1 MGKKSGPET
10 PDLTGAATV
19 EGEFARETAR
29 DQAYAQNA
37 NQSNALGSSNWTQEL
52 TTDPATGE
60 QVTRWVNN
68 QTLSDPMQQQF
79 DTQNSTNQNLA
90 DTANAMGGQVSQD
103 LGTPAD
109 FDQFGQG
116 QSGPDAMTSVANSPA
131 ATTTGGN
138 TSSPQ
143 AMTSQAL
150 RGPQA
155 TTNAN
160 MSGPQAT
167 TNANMSGP
175 QGTTGANISGPQGT
189 TGNEQFSY
197 DSNNRSRAED
207 AAYKKATS
215 RLDPQMERER
225 ATLERQL
232 TNRGLRAGD
241 SAFDSAMGNF
251 GNRSNDAYEQ
261 ARLGSVSQGRMEDQQ
276 SYGQA
281 QGTFGTNRATE
292 QQRFDQSKDTFAAD
306 RGTEQQRFNQSKDTF
321 AAERGTEQQAF
332 NQGQTAFGTDRATE
346 QQAFNQGQTAFGT
359 DRATEQ
365 QAFNQGQTAFGAD
378 RGAEQQQFNQEQTA
392 FGTDRD
398 TEQQSFDQKQKATD
412 SANALRS
419 RNIEEYLGK
428 RGQSL
433 KDQNAL
439 RAANTTGDTISNF
452 GSGG

>member
-90 DTANAMGGQVSQD
+90 DAANAMGGQVSQD
-103 LGTPAD
+103 LGTPLD

-116 QSGPDAMTSVANSPA
+116 QSGPAAMTSATSGPA

-138 TSSPQ
+138 TSSPQATTSNMSGPQ

-155 TTNAN
+155 TT
-160 MSGPQAT
+160 S
-167 TNANMSGP
+167 ANMSGP
-175 QGTTGANISGPQGT
+175 QGTTGANILGPQGT

-207 AAYKKATS
+207 AAYQKATS
-215 RLDPQMERER
+215 RLDPRMERER

-332 NQGQTAFGTDRATE
+332 GQQQQAFGTDRATE

-359 DRATEQ
+359 DRAAEQ
-365 QAFNQGQTAFGAD
+365 QAFGQQQQAFGAD
-378 RGAEQQQFNQEQTA
+378 RGAEQQQFAQEQQA
-392 FGTDRD
+392 FGTNRA
-398 TEQQSFDQKQKATD
+398 TEQQAFDQSTQATN

-419 RNIEEYLGK
+419 QNIQEYLGK

-433 KDQNAL
+433 QDQNAL

>member
-90 DTANAMGGQVSQD
+90 NVANAMGGRVLDDMSAP
-103 LGTPAD
+103 LD

-116 QSGPDAMTSVANSPA
+116 QSGPAAMTTDIFSGPA
-131 ATTTGGN
+131 ATTNSRN
-138 TSSPQ
+138 TSPQATTSNMSGPQ

-160 MSGPQAT
+160 MSGPQ
-167 TNANMSGP
+167 
-175 QGTTGANISGPQGT
+175 GT

-197 DSNNRSRAED
+197 DSNNRGRAED
-207 AAYKKATS
+207 AAYQKATS
-215 RLDPQMERER
+215 RLDPRMEKER

-292 QQRFDQSKDTFAAD
+292 QQRFDQSKDTFAA
-306 RGTEQQRFNQSKDTF
+306 
-321 AAERGTEQQAF
+321 ERGTEQQAF
-332 NQGQTAFGTDRATE
+332 GQQQQAFGTDRATE

-359 DRATEQ
+359 DRAAEQ
-365 QAFNQGQTAFGAD
+365 QAFGQQQQAFGAD
-378 RGAEQQQFNQEQTA
+378 RGAEQQQFAQEQQA
-392 FGTDRD
+392 FGTNRA
-398 TEQQSFDQKQKATD
+398 TEQQAFDQSTQATN

-419 RNIEEYLGK
+419 QNIQEYLGK

-433 KDQNAL
+433 QDQNAL

>member
-10 PDLTGAATV
+10 PDLVGAAET
-19 EGEFARETAR
+19 EGEFARQAAR
-29 DQAYAQNA
+29 DQAYVQNA
-37 NQSNALGSSNWTQEL
+37 DQNNALASSNWTQKV
-52 TTDPATGE
+52 TVDPATNE
-60 QVTRWVNN
+60 PVTRWINN

-90 DTANAMGGQVSQD
+90 DAANAMGGQVSQD

-116 QSGPDAMTSVANSPA
+116 QSGPDAMTTDAFSGPA
-131 ATTTGGN
+131 ATTN
-138 TSSPQ
+138 SWETSSPQATTSNMSGPQ

-155 TTNAN
+155 TTSAN
-160 MSGPQAT
+160 M
-167 TNANMSGP
+167 
-175 QGTTGANISGPQGT
+175 SGPQGT

-207 AAYKKATS
+207 AAYQKATS
-215 RLDPQMERER
+215 RLDPRMEKER

-292 QQRFDQSKDTFAAD
+292 QQRFDQSKDTFAA
-306 RGTEQQRFNQSKDTF
+306 
-321 AAERGTEQQAF
+321 ERGTEQQAF
-332 NQGQTAFGTDRATE
+332 GQQQQAFGTDRATE

-359 DRATEQ
+359 DRAAEQ
-365 QAFNQGQTAFGAD
+365 QAFGQQQQAFGAD
-378 RGAEQQQFNQEQTA
+378 RGAEQQQFAQEQQA
-392 FGTDRD
+392 FGTNRA
-398 TEQQSFDQKQKATD
+398 TEQQAFDQSTQATN

-419 RNIEEYLGK
+419 QNIQEYLGK

-433 KDQNAL
+433 QDQNAL